1 MAGIGMHHPRSL
13 ASLTIVR
20 SDCESTQSS
29 FIRSIA
35 LFNVDRCPE
44 YGVRF
49 HMEHRAFDGDA
60 NRAEIIHGIAARVAN
75 NATLITLD
83 LCETGHPLGLPATDN
98 GPPPPTD
105 LQILQRL
112 RPDLDLM
119 PFECGSDMLDETA
132 AAFSIR
138 RSGPGSSLLARARH
152 APEEAQILWLTYL
165 WAFARASQRVAFSA
179 AWQAWREIERA
190 RPLSF

>member
-1 MAGIGMHHPRSL
+1 MTGTGMRHPQSL

-20 SDCESTQSS
+20 DDFESPQSS
-29 FIRSIA
+29 CIRSIA

-60 NRAEIIHGIAARVAN
+60 NRAEIIHGIAARVAI
-75 NATLITLD
+75 NATLISLD
-83 LCETGHPLGLPATDN
+83 QCETGNPLGLPATDR

-119 PFECGSDMLDETA
+119 PFECGPDMLDETA
-132 AAFSIR
+132 TAFSIR
-138 RSGPGSSLLARARH
+138 RAGPGSSLLTIARH

-165 WAFARASQRVAFSA
+165 WAFARPSQRIFFSA

-190 RPLSF
+190 RPLGF